1 MQKLLEDK
9 AAVEPGD
16 ALDGIIHSTRELGHE
31 LSVQELKVC
40 GQISPPL
47 FCIYSRSLHT
57 A

>member
-40 GQISPPL
+40 GQISPL

-57 A
+57 G